1 MSVMLIRRRIRTT
14 TLIFAALSTAACA
27 NARVGD
33 GEDGVGTTPDAG
45 GGGGADEDGGGG
57 GEPPL
62 ADAAPGS
69 PDAAPLIDQSLTQ
82 SDSLDIVGDN
92 SVACGDK
99 LTIAANSYYRVFDL
113 AALGVAGPLQVQT
126 VTFGVQEAT
135 SPDGSGRPATVKI
148 HTLEGALQVDNLTEV
163 VSQPTVIQELAP
175 DPPGEIG
182 GRMHEVDVD
191 ATVPAGSVMVVEV
204 AHDDLGE
211 DEFLLIGSNRANQ
224 QGPTFVRSPFCGQGE
239 PTDVDTLE
247 DEENNPVVMH
257 WVMVVEGRSGG

>member
-1 MSVMLIRRRIRTT
+1 MLIHRRIQAF
-14 TLIFAALSTAACA
+14 TLVVTALSVAACA

-33 GEDGVGTTPDAG
+33 GEDGVGTTPDG
-45 GGGGADEDGGGG
+45 GGGGGGVGDQDSGGGG
-57 GEPPL
+57 SPE
-62 ADAAPGS
+62 ADAAPS
-69 PDAAPLIDQSLTQ
+69 TPDAARQDVSLSQ
-82 SDSLDIVGDN
+82 SDILDIVGDN

-99 LTIAANSYYRVFDL
+99 NTIAENSYYRVFDL
-113 AALGVAGPLQVQT
+113 GALGVNGPFQVDT

-148 HTLEGALQVDNLTEV
+148 HTLDGALQVDNLTEV

-191 ATVPAGSVMVVEV
+191 ATVPAGSIMVVEV

-211 DEFLLIGSNRANQ
+211 DEFLLIGSNRAKQ

-247 DEENNPVVMH
+247 DEEGNPVVMH
-257 WVMVVEGRSGG
+257 WVMVVDGRSGG